1 MGWFDILKIS
11 SFKEYAKK
19 WKEQHYSKLD
29 GEMKTFVDNII
40 NQKYSDVDEPTAKRW
55 LKRIER
61 MW

>member
-40 NQKYSDVDEPTAKRW
+40 K
-55 LKRIER
+55 I
-61 MW
+61 